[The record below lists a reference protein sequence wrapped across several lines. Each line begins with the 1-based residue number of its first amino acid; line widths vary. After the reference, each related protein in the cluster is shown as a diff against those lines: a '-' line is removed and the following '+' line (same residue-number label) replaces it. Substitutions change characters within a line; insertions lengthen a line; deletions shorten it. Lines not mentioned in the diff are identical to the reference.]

1 MVIQSS
7 VIVQVL
13 PWIVITPLTTAMSM
27 SVMMDSAFSGCL
39 DVMAVM
45 TVLMAAMKEQKIV
58 VSHAQCVS
66 VRTQETNEPAYS
78 LL

>member
-1 MVIQSS
+1 M
-7 VIVQVL
+7 
-13 PWIVITPLTTAMSM
+13 TPYLTTAISM
-27 SVMMDSAFSGCL
+27 SVMMDSAFSGGL
-39 DVMAVM
+39 DVMEMM

-66 VRTQETNEPAYS
+66 VRMQEANEPVHS